1 MKTKQVKFKDVDGKI
16 YGGVLIDD
24 EYVICGC
31 CGGVFEKDEV
41 KILAVLEWLPI
52 SDEILGED

>member
-1 MKTKQVKFKDVDGKI
+1 MEIKQVKFKDVDGKI
-16 YGGVLIDD
+16 YGGILIDD

-31 CGGVFEKDEV
+31 CGGVLEKDEV

-52 SDEILGED
+52 SDEILGEG